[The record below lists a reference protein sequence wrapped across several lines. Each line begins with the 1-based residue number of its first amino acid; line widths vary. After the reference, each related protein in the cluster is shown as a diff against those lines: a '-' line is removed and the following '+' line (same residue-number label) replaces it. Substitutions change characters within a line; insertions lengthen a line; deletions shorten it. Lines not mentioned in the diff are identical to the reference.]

1 MKIAAYL
8 ATLVVRLLGIYL
20 LVGSLGDLILLTWA
34 GGGRMTN
41 DQLAIIAVIKI
52 GLGGVATLL
61 AGRVVR
67 LFTADAP
74 LGNE

>member
-8 ATLVVRLLGIYL
+8 ATLLVRLLGIYL
-20 LVGSLGDLILLTWA
+20 LLGSVADLIMLTRT
-34 GGGRMTN
+34 GVGHVTN
-41 DQLAIIAVIKI
+41 DQLAVIAVIRA

-74 LGNE
+74 FGNE

>member
-8 ATLVVRLLGIYL
+8 ATLLVRLLGIYL
-20 LVGSLGDLILLTWA
+20 LLGSVADLIMFTRT
-34 GGGRMTN
+34 GVGHVTN
-41 DQLAIIAVIKI
+41 DQLAVIAVIRA
-52 GLGGVATLL
+52 GLGCVATVL
-61 AGRVVR
+61 AGRIVR

>member
-8 ATLVVRLLGIYL
+8 ATLVVRLLGIYV